1 LLCRFLN
8 LKKMLKILKRSLQ
21 LIIFIVTLFA
31 CVKETHNSPEDPLK
45 NTIKIIGA
53 DASAGSETKTSLDG
67 LVTSW
72 VAGDQAGIFS
82 PNARQSAGG
91 SVGVANRVYTAQSS
105 ATVSDFTGEIYWG
118 TGAHSFYAYY
128 PHAAGAFTAG
138 VVPVSVPANQ
148 TQVGTSNSHLS
159 AYDMMV
165 ATPVTNLDPGTE
177 DNPAVVNLRF
187 NHLFALLDFRI
198 ASISEKTIKE
208 VELVAPGGTYISIS
222 GTVDITQATPAS
234 GVSYNIA
241 DVTGGNSVKVT
252 ITGGLDPTDNY
263 NTTPGVF
270 MMVNPG
276 NYTGQTFTINIKT
289 NDDVVYTQTRAGTEF
304 RRGTRYLVRANDEL
318 GASPVGLDGVANCY
332 IINPRQFKT
341 TFTFPITQS
350 NNYWSAA
357 DYGNVPGNVIA
368 ADHKWVASVIW
379 QEKSKLVTLVDGGKG
394 TGSAGQVKVLVD
406 PGKFG
411 NVLVGIKRDSDGDG
425 TPDEGASYLWS
436 WHLWITNYNPYDA
449 VVKQAEV
456 YYYAVT
462 GGNVHRYRDS
472 TGFPAWESA
481 NFQNSF
487 IMDRFLGAESTDT
500 PSYEHGKGFYGVL
513 HYQYGRKDPFP
524 VLTSMYDGSN
534 NSIASP
540 ITTYSG
546 TVTKNAANQ
555 NPTQFVYGGSNW
567 WLGAPTSLSP
577 WQDHGSYASSKPIL
591 DPCPPGWR
599 VAPTN
604 WLWSDF
610 NTDKLK
616 IDNMGSPPHMWTY
629 TRAGAKY
636 PAYGYRKYTDGTL
649 SATGWQTTVWS
660 AWSVYNNP
668 DFGARALVTNVN
680 NESGNYVNFVSFTNI
695 ASRSYGFVVRCI
707 K

>member
-1 LLCRFLN
+1 
-8 LKKMLKILKRSLQ
+8 M
-21 LIIFIVTLFA
+21 IIIIVTPFA
-31 CVKETHNSPEDPLK
+31 CAKETQNSTEDPLK

-148 TQVGTSNSHLS
+148 TQVGTSSTHLS

-198 ASISEKTIKE
+198 ASISDKTIKE
-208 VELVAPGGTYISIS
+208 VELVAPGGTNIYIS

-241 DVTGGNSVKVT
+241 DPTGGNSVKVT
-252 ITGGLDPTDNY
+252 ITGGLDPTNDY

-289 NDDVVYTQTRAGTEF
+289 NDDVVYTQTRSGTEF
-304 RRGTRYLVRANDEL
+304 KRGTRYLVRANDEL
-318 GASPVGLDGVANCY
+318 GANPVGLDGVANCY
-332 IINPRQFKT
+332 IINPRDLKT

-350 NNYWSAA
+350 NNYWSVAQ
-357 DYGNVPGNVIA
+357 YGNLPANVID
-368 ADHKWVASVIW
+368 ADDKWVASVIW

-394 TGSAGQVKVLVD
+394 TGSGDLVKVLVD

-411 NVLVGIKRDSDGDG
+411 NVLVGIKRDTDGDG

-436 WHLWITNYNPYDA
+436 WHLWITNYNPNDA
-449 VVKQAEV
+449 VVKQAGV
-456 YYYAVT
+456 YAYPVT

-472 TGFPAWESA
+472 TGYNTWVTGYPD
-481 NFQNSF
+481 SF
-487 IMDRFLGAESTDT
+487 IMDRYLGAESADT
-500 PSYEHGKGFYGVL
+500 PTYEGGKGYYGIL
-513 HYQYGRKDPFP
+513 HYQFGRKDPFP
-524 VLTSMYDGSN
+524 VLTSMYDGNN

-540 ITTYSG
+540 ITLYSG

-555 NPTQFVYGGSNW
+555 NPTQFVYGGTNW
-567 WLGAPTSLSP
+567 WADAPTVLTK
-577 WQDHGSYASSKPIL
+577 WQDHGPLATTKPIL
-591 DPCPPGWR
+591 DPCPSGWR

-604 WLWSDF
+604 FIWNDF
-610 NTDKLK
+610 NATKLR
-616 IDNMGSPPHMWTY
+616 IDNMGTTPHMWTY
-629 TRAGAKY
+629 TLAGAKY
-636 PAYGYRKYTDGTL
+636 PAYGFRNYTDGNL
-649 SATGWQTTVWS
+649 FAVGWQATVWS
-660 AWSVYNNP
+660 TYANYVAENTIFS
-668 DFGARALVTNVN
+668 GAALVTNVDGAPGTYTN
-680 NESGNYVNFVSFTNI
+680 NVSFMNF
-695 ASRSYGFVVRCI
+695 APRSFGFSVRCI

>member
-1 LLCRFLN
+1 
-8 LKKMLKILKRSLQ
+8 M
-21 LIIFIVTLFA
+21 IIIIVTPFA
-31 CVKETHNSPEDPLK
+31 CAKETQNSPEDPLK

-53 DASAGSETKTSLDG
+53 DASAGSETKTTLDG
-67 LVTSW
+67 FVTSW

-148 TQVGTSNSHLS
+148 TQVGTSSTHLS

-198 ASISEKTIKE
+198 ASISDKTIKE
-208 VELVAPGGTYISIS
+208 VELVAPGGTNIYIS

-241 DVTGGNSVKVT
+241 DPTGGNSVKVT
-252 ITGGLDPTDNY
+252 ITGGLDPTDDY

-304 RRGTRYLVRANDEL
+304 KRGTRYLVKFNDEL

-332 IINPRQFKT
+332 IINPRDLKT

-350 NNYWSAA
+350 NNYWSVAQ
-357 DYGNVPGNVIA
+357 YGNLPANVID
-368 ADHKWVASVIW
+368 ADDKWVASVIW
-379 QEKSKLVTLVDGGKG
+379 QEKSKLVTLVDGGMG
-394 TGSAGQVKVLVD
+394 TGSGGQVKVLVD

-411 NVLVGIKRDSDGDG
+411 NVLVGIKRDTDGNG

-436 WHLWITNYNPYDA
+436 WHLWITNYNPNDA
-449 VVKQAEV
+449 VTKQAGV
-456 YYYAVT
+456 YAYPVT
-462 GGNVHRYRDS
+462 GGNVHRYRDN
-472 TGFPAWESA
+472 AYNVWETD
-481 NFQNSF
+481 FTNSF
-487 IMDRFLGAESTDT
+487 IMDRYLGAESADV
-500 PSYEHGKGFYGVL
+500 PSYEVDRGYYGVL
-513 HYQYGRKDPFP
+513 HYQFGRKDPFP
-524 VLTSMYDGSN
+524 AIVSLYDGSN
-534 NSIASP
+534 SLIPSP
-540 ITTYSG
+540 ISFLPG
-546 TVTKNAANQ
+546 PVTKNVANQ
-555 NPTQFVYGGSNW
+555 NPTQFIYGPSNW
-567 WLGAPTSLSP
+567 WNDARIDNTL
-577 WQDHGSYASSKPIL
+577 WQGFEASASIKPIL
-591 DPCPPGWR
+591 DPCPAGWR
-599 VAPTN
+599 VAQTN
-604 WLWSDF
+604 LLWNDF
-610 NTDKLK
+610 DNVKLW
-616 IDNMGSPPHMWTY
+616 IDNMGTSFHMWNYIT
-629 TRAGAKY
+629 AGAKY
-636 PAYGYRKYTDGTL
+636 PAYGARDYL
-649 SATGWQTTVWS
+649 TGNLYSVTWQATVWS
-660 AWSVYNNP
+660 AYSFYNAGSVGYGGRN
-668 DFGARALVTNVN
+668 LVTNV
-680 NESGNYVNFVSFTNI
+680 SGSPSASTVSFMNG
-695 ASRSYGFVVRCI
+695 SQRSSGHSIRCI